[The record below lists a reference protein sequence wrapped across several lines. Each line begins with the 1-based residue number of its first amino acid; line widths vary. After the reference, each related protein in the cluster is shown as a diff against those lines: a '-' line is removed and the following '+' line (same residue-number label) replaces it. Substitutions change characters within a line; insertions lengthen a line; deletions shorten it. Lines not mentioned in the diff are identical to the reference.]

1 MSTTVVSSPFTLGWA
16 RNRNSYRLHCNF
28 LDSAGSRHYV
38 YCNRSAS
45 IPAVGNHVVVAID
58 GTEYVFTIVATS
70 TGNAYDVASKSEL
83 FDKIRGCWY
92 VQQVFNI
99 PSSNNDAT
107 HLSMVAKEVGY
118 HKFEIFCTNADGNR
132 TGYESTMLT
141 WTLNGGG
148 VDRQEKPNYAI
159 AVELE
164 VVVNNNNQLK
174 THLVKGLVFQPDGA
188 GDVEIPLDA
197 LPGFISQP
205 DIPTTNPTTGTWDLL
220 TNMLLKYRVSYGE
233 MWGEEVPLVQNWT
246 TTAYKY
252 ALCGE
257 MADRFARLNLPD
269 WRSNETQFSETNNYF
284 RILGEDNGDT
294 IRICRSQA
302 EYIYGMWFDT
312 TLNISTTRNIT
323 LSVSVDGG
331 TAVTTTKQVQNGQLY
346 RIPVGLA
353 ALGITEAKYYTVSL
367 SLGGHTWSRTF
378 VVQPDYFEPTALL
391 LQNKYGLL
399 RSFTVPRVRRDITT
413 EAEELLVDHRRYLNI
428 TEGSEAYT
436 VTTAQMTRKEARR
449 LAQCIG
455 QQYQYVKCGTAW
467 LRITIEAGSF
477 KVLDEAEDL
486 VTLEFAYR
494 FVENQTEDI
503 TNGSLDRS
511 VTVNR
516 VDFGDNLVAFYEGTI
531 PNNNEIL

>member
-16 RNRNSYRLHCNF
+16 RNRNSYKLHCDF

-38 YCNRSAS
+38 YCTRSAS
-45 IPAVGNHVVVAID
+45 IPAAGNHIVVAID
-58 GTEYVFTIVATS
+58 GTEYVFTIVASS
-70 TGNAYDVASKSEL
+70 TGNAYEISGNSEL
-83 FDKIRGCWY
+83 FNKIRGCWY

-118 HKFEIFCTNADGNR
+118 HKFEIFCTDANGNR

-188 GDVEIPLDA
+188 GDVEILLDA
-197 LPGFISQP
+197 LPGFIPQP
-205 DIPTTNPTTGTWDLL
+205 DIPTTNPTTAVWTLL

-269 WRSNETQFSETNNYF
+269 WVCGETQFSETNNVF
-284 RILGEDNGDT
+284 RILGEDSGIT
-294 IRICRSQA
+294 VRVCRSQA
-302 EYIYGMWFDT
+302 EYLYGMWFDT
-312 TLNISTTRNIT
+312 TVSLNSTKNVV

-331 TAVTTTKQVQNGQLY
+331 TATTATKQVKNGQIY

-353 ALGITEAKYYTVSL
+353 ALGITSAKRYTISL
-367 SLGGHTWSRTF
+367 TLSGHTWSRIF
-378 VVQPDYFEPTALL
+378 IVQPDYYEPTELL
-391 LQNKYGLL
+391 LQSKYGLL
-399 RSFTVPRVRRDITT
+399 RSFVVPQVRRNITT

-428 TEGSEAYT
+428 TESGEAYT
-436 VTTAQMTRKEARR
+436 AITAQMTRTEARR

-455 QQYQYVKCGTAW
+455 QQYHYVKCCTAW
-467 LRITIEAGSF
+467 LRITIEAGSLT
-477 KVLDEAEDL
+477 VLDEAEDM
-486 VTLEFAYR
+486 VTLEFSYR

-503 TNGSLDRS
+503 TNGSLECGAS
-511 VTVNR
+511 SNV
-516 VDFGDNLVAFYEGTI
+516 VDFDEALVAFSDRTL
-531 PNNNEIL
+531 PNSNVIL